1 MPAAPPRRSAP
12 APLMLCLVTG
22 GTGFV
27 GSHTVRALRGDG
39 HDVRLLVRDRAKA
52 EELHLTGGFGELI
65 VGDVTDPAA
74 VAAALSGVDAVVHC
88 AAVVATDVSPRSRR
102 GEAMHTVNVR
112 STELVI
118 GGAVH
123 RGIDAVV
130 YLSSQTA
137 LFTPGAPIDARS
149 VPPVA
154 RGAYTRSKAA
164 GDNYVRTLQDGG
176 APVSTLYPPGVIGP
190 DDPGLS
196 EGNRA
201 IRGFLSQLVPDTTSG
216 YEVID
221 VRDLAA
227 LISAS
232 AAGARPGR
240 HVVNGHF
247 LRWPELIT
255 LLDDLTG
262 RRVRRLRL
270 NGAFLRALGRAADR
284 VPMHLPLS
292 AETMELATA
301 WPDTAAEKI
310 GSPGFAL
317 RDVRCSFADTIRW
330 LHRTGLITHRHAGR
344 LAS

>member
-1 MPAAPPRRSAP
+1 
-12 APLMLCLVTG
+12 MLCLVTG

-27 GSHTVRALRGDG
+27 GSHTVRALHADG

-52 EELHLTGGFGELI
+52 EGVYATGGPGEMI

-74 VAAALSGVDAVVHC
+74 VDAALSGVDAVVHC
-88 AAVVATDVSPRSRR
+88 AAVVATDVSPRTRR
-102 GEAMHTVNVR
+102 GREMHTVNVR

-123 RGIDAVV
+123 RGIDAIV

-137 LFTPGAPIDARS
+137 LFTPGAPIDPRS
-149 VPPVA
+149 GPAVA
-154 RGAYTRSKAA
+154 RGAYARSKAA
-164 GDNYVRTLQDGG
+164 GDSYVRSLQD
-176 APVSTLYPPGVIGP
+176 APVTTLYPPGVIGP

-201 IRGFLSQLVPDTTSG
+201 VRGFVSQLVPDTTSG
-216 YEVID
+216 YEVVD

-232 AAGARPGR
+232 ACDARPGR
-240 HVVNGHF
+240 HVINGHF
-247 LRWPELIT
+247 LRWPELIA
-255 LLDDLTG
+255 LFDDLTG
-262 RRVRRLRL
+262 RRVRRMRL

-284 VPMHLPLS
+284 VPLHLPLS

-301 WPDTAAEKI
+301 WPATPARVIDHAGIE
-310 GSPGFAL
+310 L
-317 RDVRCSFADTIRW
+317 RDVRDSYADTIRW
-330 LHRTGLITHRHAGR
+330 LHRTGRITRRQAGA

>member
-1 MPAAPPRRSAP
+1 
-12 APLMLCLVTG
+12 MLCLVTG

-27 GSHTVRALRGDG
+27 GSHTVRALRADG
-39 HDVRLLVRDRAKA
+39 HDVRLLVRDCAKA
-52 EELHLTGGFGELI
+52 ERVYGTGRLGEVI

-74 VAAALSGVDAVVHC
+74 VDTALSGVDAVVHC
-88 AAVVATDVSPRSRR
+88 AAVVATDVSPRTHR
-102 GEAMHTVNVR
+102 GREMHTVNVR

-123 RGIDAVV
+123 RGIDAIV

-149 VPPVA
+149 EPAVA
-154 RGAYTRSKAA
+154 RGAYARSKAA
-164 GDNYVRTLQDGG
+164 GDSYVRALQDDG
-176 APVSTLYPPGVIGP
+176 APVTTLYPPGVIGP

-201 IRGFLSQLVPDTTSG
+201 VRGFVSQLVPDTTSG

-232 AAGARPGR
+232 AFDGRPGR
-240 HVVNGHF
+240 RVVNGHF
-247 LRWPELIT
+247 LRWCELIA
-255 LLDDLTG
+255 LFDDLTG
-262 RRVRRLRL
+262 RRVRRMRL

-284 VPMHLPLS
+284 VPLHLPLS

-301 WPDTAAEKI
+301 WPATSAPGT
-310 GSPGFAL
+310 GSPGPAL
-317 RDVRCSFADTIRW
+317 RDVRSSYADTIRW
-330 LHRTGLITHRHAGR
+330 LHRTGRITRRQAGA